1 MKAMVVA
8 YDKNRGIGAEN
19 DLLWQRDL
27 PADLKHFRRLTIGKS
42 IIMGRKTFESI
53 GSRPLPDRQNIVL
66 SRTPTGVE
74 KVITAGSLAAA
85 YAMAQYPVV
94 VIGGES
100 VFRQALPDV
109 DVIYATEVDASF
121 PQATV
126 FFPEIDMNEWYEVS
140 RERHEADE
148 KNKYAF
154 EFVQYRRVSSY

>member
-1 MKAMVVA
+1 MVVA

>member
-1 MKAMVVA
+1 MVVA
-8 YDKNRGIGAEN
+8 YDRSRGIGAEN

-53 GSRPLPDRQNIVL
+53 GSKPLPDRQNIVL
-66 SRTPTGVE
+66 SRTPTGAE
-74 KVITAGSLAAA
+74 KVITAGSLQAA
-85 YAMAQYPVV
+85 YAMAQYPIV

-100 VFRQALPDV
+100 VFREALSNV
-109 DVIYATEVDASF
+109 DTIYATEVDADF

-126 FFPEIDMNEWYEVS
+126 FFPEIDMNEWREAS
-140 RERHEADE
+140 REHHKADE

-154 EFVQYRRVSSY
+154 DFVEYQRLQR